1 MPAWHVVPVMHPG
14 HPVHPPFW
22 QIPPVVV
29 QSAQF
34 DPLPPHALFDVPPTH
49 EVPFQ
54 HPVQQAPL

>member
-1 MPAWHVVPVMHPG
+1 MHPG